1 MAEILILIL
10 PLRFFNHV
18 SFLDGKHISKRFAL
32 ILQKLGYNVRLVTW
46 SDGPMRTQFESA
58 GRILV

>member
-1 MAEILILIL
+1 MKVLNFNLTYL
-10 PLRFFNHV
+10 FLKSRF
-18 SFLDGKHISKRFAL
+18 LLGWQTQSKRFAL

-58 GRILV
+58 GLILV